1 MRTEEEMYN
10 LILNIAKEDPR
21 VQAVYLNGS
30 RTNPNA
36 PKDKFQD
43 YDVVYV
49 AEETLSFIEDK
60 AWPQR
65 FGEILYMQYPDES
78 PDFPSDKENSY
89 GWLMQFTDGNRI
101 DLHVET
107 VSHMQTAIFQD
118 RLCKI
123 LLDKIGI
130 LPDIPES
137 TDRDHWVK
145 IPSQAQYLATCN
157 EFWWCTNNI
166 AKGLWREEI
175 TYVQDMV
182 NCYVRPEL
190 AKMLSWKVG
199 ILTDFTVSV
208 GKSEKYM
215 HRWLSSE
222 EWQQYLSTW
231 FSCDVEEA
239 WEAVFRMCI
248 LFEKTA
254 QYVGR
259 QQGFKYNQT
268 EGDNAFSYLKQVRE
282 DYENRDTFSK

>member
-123 LLDKIGI
+123 LLDKTGI

-137 TDRDHWVK
+137 TDRDHWVE

-166 AKGLWREEI
+166 AKGLWREEV

-231 FSCDVEEA
+231 FSCDMEEA